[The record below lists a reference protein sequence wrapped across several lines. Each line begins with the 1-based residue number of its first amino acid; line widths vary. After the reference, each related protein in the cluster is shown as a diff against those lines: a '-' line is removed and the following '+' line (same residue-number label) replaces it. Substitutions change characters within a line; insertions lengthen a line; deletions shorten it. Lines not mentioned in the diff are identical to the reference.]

1 MKQFTHREFVRVV
14 VANGF
19 YYDRHNGD
27 HAIYLNEKGRHISI
41 PKKLESVI
49 ARRLIQENNLE
60 INIKKLKKEKRMN
73 NVPLGANED
82 PRAPWNAP
90 LDVKHKRFVSVTI
103 SYYDEVELPPD
114 AEEEQIK
121 EAFHKKVE
129 DAEFPKEFDID
140 EVVVIDD

>member
-41 PKKLESVI
+41 PLKLESVI
-49 ARRLIQENNLE
+49 ARRLIKENNLE
-60 INIKKLKKEKRMN
+60 IDIKKLKKKRKMDN
-73 NVPLGANED
+73 LPLGASNDPMAPFNE
-82 PRAPWNAP
+82 P

>member
-1 MKQFTHREFVRVV
+1 MKQFAHREFVRVV

-19 YYDRHNGD
+19 YYNRQSGD

-41 PKKLESVI
+41 PLKLESVI
-49 ARRLIQENNLE
+49 ARRLIKENNLE
-60 INIKKLKKEKRMN
+60 IDIKKLKKKRKMDN
-73 NVPLGANED
+73 LLLGASNDPMAPFNE
-82 PRAPWNAP
+82 P

-121 EAFHKKVE
+121 EALEEKVRRQDFPKKV
-129 DAEFPKEFDID
+129 DFDEI
-140 EVVVIDD
+140 VILEE